1 MSMSGAALGPDS
13 RGNGPSVFL
22 TGASGFIGTNL
33 VDALEGNARIT
44 NLDVVAP
51 LRSRHGAYWVRGD
64 IMDAPGLKMHMAE
77 ARPSIVIH
85 LAARTDCDEDT
96 TVEEGYGV
104 NTRGTANVLDAIV
117 ATPSVER
124 VIITSTQYVSGPDH
138 LVTHDQDYGPHTVYG
153 ASKVETERLTRA
165 ADLPVPWTLIRPVNI
180 WGPWHERYRREFW
193 RVAQRGLYVHPAGP
207 PVLRTYGYVGNVV
220 WQIGRILSAP
230 REKIHRRVFYVG
242 DPPIDVFDWADG
254 FCRALRGRGAR
265 RVPRF
270 LLRGLGLLGDGLAHL
285 GRTFPLTTSRYR
297 NMIQSYEVDMG
308 GTVNALGPAPFS
320 LSDGIRESASWL
332 EAVRGGYQDE
342 WASVLEGTLSVTEPG
357 RVSGGGSAE
366 ASALTGVGG
375 NR

>member
-1 MSMSGAALGPDS
+1 MSMPDETRDSPNRGHGP
-13 RGNGPSVFL
+13 RVFL

-44 NLDVVAP
+44 NFDVAAP
-51 LRSRHGAYWVRGD
+51 LRSRHRTYWVGGD
-64 IMDAPGLKMHMAE
+64 IMDAPGLRMQMAQ
-77 ARPSIVIH
+77 ARPRVVIH
-85 LAARTDCDEDT
+85 LAARTDCDEGT

-104 NTRGTANVLDAIV
+104 NTRGTANVLDAIA

-124 VIITSTQYVSGPDH
+124 VIITSTQYVSGPEH
-138 LVTHDQDYGPHTVYG
+138 RATHDQDYGPHTVYG

-193 RVAQRGLYVHPAGP
+193 RVAERGLYVHPAGP

-220 WQIGRILSAP
+220 WQIGRILNAP
-230 REKIHRRVFYVG
+230 PESVHRRVFYVG
-242 DPPIDVFDWADG
+242 DPPIDVFAWADG
-254 FCRALRGRGAR
+254 FCRALRGRGAH

-270 LLRGLGLLGDGLAHL
+270 LLHGLGLVGDGLAHL

-308 GTVNALGPAPFS
+308 ATVDALGAAPFS
-320 LSDGIRESASWL
+320 LA
-332 EAVRGGYQDE
+332 
-342 WASVLEGTLSVTEPG
+342 EG
-357 RVSGGGSAE
+357 
-366 ASALTGVGG
+366 
-375 NR
+375 